1 LQPFYFL
8 KGLLGGSLFLIT
20 FKKIKMKYD
29 IVKIANKDFPL
40 FFGFNGLRKY
50 CAKTGTS
57 LNKLMTLG
65 DNMTLDQALQLVLV
79 GIEEG
84 CRKSGKD
91 FDLTIDQLGDLLDE
105 DMDGLARALEVFGDQ
120 MGQNI
125 KQPSSSK
132 KKAKIKR

>member
-1 LQPFYFL
+1 MTYEIIEL
-8 KGLLGGSLFLIT
+8 
-20 FKKIKMKYD
+20 
-29 IVKIANKDFPL
+29 ANKKYPI

-65 DNMTLDQALQLVLV
+65 QDMTLDEALQLVLV

-84 CRKSGKD
+84 CRKSGQEFK
-91 FDLTIDQLGDLLDE
+91 LTIDELGDILDE
-105 DMDGLARALEVFGDQ
+105 DMNGLATALNVFGTL

-125 KQPSSSK
+125 KSVGKKKVKAKSK
-132 KKAKIKR
+132 K